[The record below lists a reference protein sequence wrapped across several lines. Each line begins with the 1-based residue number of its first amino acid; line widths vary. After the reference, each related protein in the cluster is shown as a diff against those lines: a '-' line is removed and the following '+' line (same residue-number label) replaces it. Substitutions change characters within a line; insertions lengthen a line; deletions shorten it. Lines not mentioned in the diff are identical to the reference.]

1 MAARRV
7 PCSMEAA
14 GAGGV
19 LRFGSEMRP
28 VTPAPCRMA
37 RAGLSLGVRELAEAA
52 RVSVGT
58 VTRFEA
64 GQGVPEMTVGL
75 FQKALERAGV
85 EFVADGA
92 DVGVWLRKGDKGAT
106 IPPEE
111 LTTANDE

>member
-19 LRFGSEMRP
+19 LRFASEMRP
-28 VTPAPCRMA
+28 VTPEQCRMA

-85 EFVADGA
+85 EFVPAGPDLAACLPKADNA
-92 DVGVWLRKGDKGAT
+92 PT
-106 IPPEE
+106 
-111 LTTANDE
+111 

>member
-1 MAARRV
+1 M
-7 PCSMEAA
+7 
-14 GAGGV
+14 
-19 LRFGSEMRP
+19 L
-28 VTPAPCRMA
+28 VTPEQCRMA

-85 EFVADGA
+85 EFVSEGG
-92 DVGVWLRKGDKGAT
+92 DVGVWLRRAARAQGL
-106 IPPEE
+106 PVEE
-111 LTTANDE
+111 LNAANDE